1 MPHMPDYKCTPPKGG
16 GKIWVIFI
24 LAIVV
29 VAGAKVG
36 ETIAH
41 YFVYVLWAAG
51 IITTAVLIRLGYN
64 VRQALKARTW
74 HIEDASVMSKH
85 DAEQRIYYGGRFP
98 LDGGTVIQGRVIEG
112 DVNSAYPREITE
124 GNREGASGLPTWRES
139 TRSGSQR
146 SGPTRRKQSTW
157 PTLRQNQS
165 DKPER
170 PEQ

>member
-1 MPHMPDYKCTPPKGG
+1 MPHTPDYKCTPPKGG
-16 GKIWVIFI
+16 GNIWVIFVF
-24 LAIVV
+24 AIVV
-29 VAGAKVG
+29 VAGAKMG
-36 ETIAH
+36 EAIAH

-64 VRQALKARTW
+64 VTKALKARTW
-74 HIEDASVMSKH
+74 HIEDASIMSKH

-98 LDGGTVIQGRVIEG
+98 LDGGTVIQGHIIEG
-112 DVNSAYPREITE
+112 DVNSAYPRAITE
-124 GNREGASGLPTWRES
+124 GNREGASGLPTRRES

-157 PTLRQNQS
+157 PTLRQDQS
-165 DKPER
+165 GKPKR